1 MACRLNR
8 DFVPS
13 HSFCV
18 VAYSTCY
25 GFFHPSLPHV
35 PLVFVEVALTSAIA
49 TSIQAILRQ
58 PTPTHGFAPPPPEPT
73 TAVFYSITSTQAGL
87 SGVELGNLLI
97 KRVVQELRG
106 QYPALTTFV
115 TLSPIPGFMRWLRAR
130 AAAAADDPAAA
141 AAEVLRPEDAA
152 LLSKLR
158 PGEPPLLG
166 LLALLDGGAWARDAA
181 LAEALK
187 PVVMRAGAHYLL
199 REKKRKQALDPVTN
213 FHVRN
218 GAWLWQLNWLADTS
232 ARGLAQSAGLMV
244 NYRYI
249 LEDIDA
255 NNRQYLADGHIVAS
269 DAVRALLA

>member
-1 MACRLNR
+1 VFHGLRADPQTRPLPPIVTSCA
-8 DFVPS
+8 S
-13 HSFCV
+13 
-18 VAYSTCY
+18 STCY

-49 TSIQAILRQ
+49 TSIQAILKQ

-106 QYPALTTFV
+106 QHPALSTFV

-130 AAAAADDPAAA
+130 AAAAGD
-141 AAEVLRPEDAA
+141 AAEVLRPDDAA
-152 LLSKLR
+152 LLAELR
-158 PGEPPLLG
+158 PGEPPLRA
-166 LLALLDGGAWARDAA
+166 LLALLDGGAWAQDAA

-187 PVVMRAGAHYLL
+187 PAVMRAGAHYLL

-255 NNRQYLADGHIVAS
+255 NNRQYLADGRIAAS